1 MADTTEKLLNLTPDQ
16 ILISDNI
23 RFGLKPYRLER
34 LKEEI
39 QRDGRINT
47 PIEVQPLDKE
57 TGKYLLTAGEYRV
70 TAVSE
75 LNKMGAGMT
84 IPARIIPVENALQR
98 KLRQISEN
106 SERENLSPIE
116 RAMAMRQLEALG
128 ASKMDIR
135 KTFAA
140 PGGRKGLKVQP
151 ASNSHINNSLAMLD
165 FPKDIQRKI
174 HDGLIGSAAAYELS
188 KLPKDKWQDVLDRIE
203 AERIKTL
210 DREDKEEETL
220 LKTMREAEEQQAEA
234 AKAAAEL
241 TAVQTAAEATAAALV
256 ASKKALTDAFTAT
269 QAAKVKEEKD
279 AAEKAFK
286 EAKAAAKEAETAN
299 SQAAKDLAKLED
311 KRKALAEKA
320 EAARKRI
327 EDARAAKGAKAPAPE
342 AKVSQSAVRK
352 AAKAEGVAPKLV
364 ALNSGEKTEAIKTL
378 VYSGKPKTK
387 VIGEAILAC
396 FEGKLTDGQMLM
408 AVSKVLEEEST
419 GRPVAPPKKK

>member
-1 MADTTEKLLNLTPDQ
+1 
-16 ILISDNI
+16 
-23 RFGLKPYRLER
+23 
-34 LKEEI
+34 
-39 QRDGRINT
+39 
-47 PIEVQPLDKE
+47 
-57 TGKYLLTAGEYRV
+57 
-70 TAVSE
+70 
-75 LNKMGAGMT
+75 
-84 IPARIIPVENALQR
+84 
-98 KLRQISEN
+98 
-106 SERENLSPIE
+106 
-116 RAMAMRQLEALG
+116 MAMRQLEALG